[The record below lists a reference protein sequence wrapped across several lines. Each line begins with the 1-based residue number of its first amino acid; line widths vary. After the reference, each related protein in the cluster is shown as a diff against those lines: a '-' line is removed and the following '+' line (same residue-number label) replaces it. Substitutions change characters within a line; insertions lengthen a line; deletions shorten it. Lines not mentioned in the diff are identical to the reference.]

1 MKRVFWRWVLK
12 KETKKILVIW
22 IQDHWAVEP
31 TPGQD
36 EETRVV
42 ILKSVYGTNVCPV
55 SGLARVFASVVYG
68 SCPII
73 PPLSLA
79 GTVYLHSPDAL
90 AIFLHFFKFYFNVK
104 EFF

>member
-1 MKRVFWRWVLK
+1 M
-12 KETKKILVIW
+12 
-22 IQDHWAVEP
+22 EP

-36 EETRVV
+36 GETRVV

-68 SCPII
+68 SCPIV

-90 AIFLHFFKFYFNVK
+90 AIFLHFFYFVSTLKNFLRFK
-104 EFF
+104 KPTN